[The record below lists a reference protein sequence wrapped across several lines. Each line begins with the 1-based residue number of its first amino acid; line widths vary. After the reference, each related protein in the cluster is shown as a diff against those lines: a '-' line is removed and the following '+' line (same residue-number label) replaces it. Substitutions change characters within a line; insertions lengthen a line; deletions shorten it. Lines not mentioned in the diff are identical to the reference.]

1 MTMRQRL
8 LGHISR
14 STVLIGLGALGA
26 CGGGG
31 GVGSIPTPPAA
42 TLPTPTPTPVPAP
55 TPTPTPAPTP
65 APTPT
70 PTPAATNYD
79 TAEYRATVGAVS
91 ANALAL
97 YQAGATGRNITV
109 GIVDSGVDLTSAEF
123 SGRISSA
130 SANVAGGT
138 TAADEDGHGT
148 AVAFTLAGRRN
159 DTGTHGIAFDAT
171 IIAARADTPGS
182 CATSTTSTDS
192 CSFADSAIA
201 RGIDLAVNNGAR
213 VINISLGGDGV
224 GNSVVNAI
232 NRATAVGTVIVIA
245 AGNDYEKSP
254 TTAVNP
260 DAFAQVA
267 NTAAARG
274 LVIIAGSVG
283 ANNSRTAGADTIS
296 SFSNRA
302 GNSSAHYL
310 AAVGESVRAPN
321 QNNTPFLW
329 SGTSFSAPQI
339 AGAVALLAQAFPNLT
354 GAQIVQILYAS
365 ARDAGAAGEDPIYGK
380 GVLDLT
386 RAFQPIGTTSV
397 AGTQSA
403 ASLGSN
409 AVLSAPMGD
418 AAQGALGAVILDGFS
433 RAFAVDLARTIH
445 RDGPAPTLVAQLQSN
460 TRNYQSSVGGT
471 MSVALTVAPIAS
483 GGAIGGASVSRLML
497 SRGNADQAR
506 AIAGT
511 VTSRLGARASF
522 AVGFSEGGATLSA
535 RLSGRSDPAFL
546 VARDPLQG
554 AGFDSRARGSS
565 AIRRQIGAFGLTAA
579 VENGDALSRDP
590 DALIAV
596 RNRYRRYGYDRSA
609 ITLDRQFGDL
619 SLAVTGTRLAEYA
632 TVLGARFGDALG
644 GTRATSW
651 FVDSMARFATDSGW
665 SFSGSVR
672 QGWTNADVR
681 GGLQGRGMIR
691 TNAFA
696 ADFGKD
702 RVFGLRDTFGLRI
715 VQPLR
720 VARGGIDLTLP
731 TAYDYDTLAVSAWT
745 TQRMNLAPTGREI
758 DMEARYALPLWTGVL
773 QTNLFLRRQPGNF
786 VALGEDLGAAARW
799 SVAF

>member
-1 MTMRQRL
+1 MTMRRRL
-8 LGHISR
+8 LGFIAR
-14 STVLIGLGALGA
+14 STVLAGLGSLGA
-26 CGGGG
+26 CSGGGG
-31 GVGSIPTPPAA
+31 GVGSIPAPP
-42 TLPTPTPTPVPAP
+42 TTTPTPAPTPVPAP

-70 PTPAATNYD
+70 PTPSATNYD

-97 YQAGATGRNITV
+97 YQAGATGRTITV
-109 GIVDSGVDLTSAEF
+109 GIVDSGVALASAEF
-123 SGRISSA
+123 TGRISSA

-159 DTGTHGIAFDAT
+159 DAGTQGIAFDAT
-171 IIAARADTPGS
+171 ILAARADTPGS
-182 CATSTTSTDS
+182 CATTSTSTDN

-213 VINISLGGDGV
+213 VINISLGGSAAGS
-224 GNSVVNAI
+224 SVVTAV
-232 NRATAVGTVIVIA
+232 NRATAAGIVIVIA
-245 AGNDYEKSP
+245 AGNDFATDP
-254 TTAVNP
+254 TNAVNP
-260 DAFAQVA
+260 DGFAQLA

-310 AAVGESVRAPN
+310 AAVGEGVRAPDETG
-321 QNNTPFLW
+321 TPFLW
-329 SGTSFSAPQI
+329 SGTSFAAPQI
-339 AGAVALLAQAFPNLT
+339 AGAAALLAQAFPNLT

-365 ARDAGAAGEDPIYGK
+365 ARDAGAAGEDAVYGK

-386 RAFQPIGTTSV
+386 RAFQPLGGTSV
-397 AGTQSA
+397 AGTHAA

-445 RDGPAPTLVAQLQSN
+445 RDGPAPTLAGQLLAT
-460 TRNYQSSVGGT
+460 TRNYQTSVGG
-471 MSVALTVAPIAS
+471 MMNVAMTVAPVA
-483 GGAIGGASVSRLML
+483 GGGASVSRLML
-497 SRGNADQAR
+497 SRGSAEQAR

-511 VTSRLGARASF
+511 VTSRLGARAAF
-522 AVGFSEGGATLSA
+522 AVGFAEGGATLTA
-535 RLSGRSDPAFL
+535 RLVGRSDPAFL

-554 AGFDSRARGSS
+554 AGFDNRARGSS
-565 AIRRQIGAFGLTAA
+565 ALRRQIGAFGLTAA

-590 DALIAV
+590 DALAAI

-609 ITLDRQFGDL
+609 ITLDRQFGGL
-619 SLAVTGTRLAEYA
+619 SVALTGTRLAEQA

-644 GTRATSW
+644 GTRATTW
-651 FVDSMARFATDSGW
+651 FVDTAARFEAGGGW
-665 SFSGSVR
+665 SVGGSMR
-672 QGWTNADVR
+672 QGWTGATVR
-681 GGLQGRGMIR
+681 GGLTGTGAIR

-696 ADFGKD
+696 ADVGKD
-702 RVFGLRDTFGLRI
+702 RLFGARDSFGLRI
-715 VQPLR
+715 AQPLR
-720 VARGGIDLTLP
+720 VASGGIDLTLP
-731 TAYDYDTLAVSAWT
+731 TAYDYDTLAVSTWT
-745 TQRMNLAPTGREI
+745 AQRLNLAPTGREI
-758 DMEARYALPLWTGVL
+758 DVEARYALPVWTGLL

-786 VALGEDLGAAARW
+786 VALGQDLGAAARW

>member
-1 MTMRQRL
+1 MTGRQQL
-8 LGHISR
+8 AQGIGR
-14 STVLIGLGALGA
+14 STALGMLFALGA

-31 GVGSIPTPPAA
+31 GVGSIPAPPSA

-55 TPTPTPAPTP
+55 TPTPTP

-109 GIVDSGVDLTSAEF
+109 GIVDSGVDLSSAEF
-123 SGRISSA
+123 TGRISAA

-138 TAADEDGHGT
+138 SAADEDGHGT

-159 DTGTHGIAFDAT
+159 DAGTHGIAFDAT
-171 IIAARADTPGS
+171 ILAARADTPGS
-182 CATSTTSTDS
+182 CATSTSSTDS
-192 CSFADSAIA
+192 CKFADTAIA

-213 VINISLGGDGV
+213 VINISLGGG
-224 GNSVVNAI
+224 GAGSAVVNAV
-232 NRATAVGTVIVIA
+232 NRATAAGIVIVIA
-245 AGNDYEKSP
+245 AGNDYETDP
-254 TTAVNP
+254 AGAVNP
-260 DAFAQVA
+260 DSFAQVA

-321 QNNTPFLW
+321 QTGTPFLW

-339 AGAVALLAQAFPNLT
+339 AGAAALLAQAFPNLT

-365 ARDAGAAGEDPIYGK
+365 ARDAGAAGEDAVYGK

-386 RAFQPIGTTSV
+386 RAFQPLGGTSV
-397 AGTQSA
+397 AGTTSA

-445 RDGPAPTLVAQLQSN
+445 RDGPAPTLLGQLQST
-460 TRNYQSSVGGT
+460 TRNYQTSVGGT
-471 MSVALTVAPIAS
+471 MSVALTVAPVA
-483 GGAIGGASVSRLML
+483 GGGASVSRLML
-497 SRGNADQAR
+497 SRGNGEQAR

-511 VTSRLGARASF
+511 VTSRLGSRASF
-522 AVGFSEGGATLSA
+522 AVGFAEGGATLTA
-535 RLSGRSDPAFL
+535 RLVGRPDPAFL
-546 VARDPLQG
+546 VARDPLQS

-565 AIRRQIGAFGLTAA
+565 AVRQQLGAFGLTAA
-579 VENGDALSRDP
+579 AESGDALSRDP
-590 DALIAV
+590 DALTAI
-596 RNRYRRYGYDRSA
+596 RNRYRRFGYDRSA
-609 ITLDRQFGDL
+609 LTLDRQFGGL
-619 SLAVTGTRLAEYA
+619 SVAITGTRLAERA

-644 GTRATSW
+644 GTRATTW
-651 FVDSMARFATDSGW
+651 FLDSAARLMAGDGW
-665 SFSGSVR
+665 SFGGSLR
-672 QGWTNADVR
+672 QGWTRADVR
-681 GGLQGRGMIR
+681 GGLTGRGMIR

-696 ADFGKD
+696 ADLGKD
-702 RVFGLRDTFGLRI
+702 GLFGSRDGFGLR
-715 VQPLR
+715 VAQPLR
-720 VARGGIDLTLP
+720 VASGGIDLTLP
-731 TAYDYDTLAVSAWT
+731 TAYDYDTLSVSGWT
-745 TQRMNLAPTGREI
+745 VQRMNLAPTGREI
-758 DMEARYALPLWTGVL
+758 DFEARYALPLWAGML

-786 VALGEDLGAAARW
+786 VALGQDLGAAARW

>member
-1 MTMRQRL
+1 MRPQTKRL
-8 LGHISR
+8 LARTTAFAGVS
-14 STVLIGLGALGA
+14 LLGA

-31 GVGSIPTPPAA
+31 GGVGGIPAPPPA
-42 TLPTPTPTPVPAP
+42 TTPTPTPTPTPVPAP
-55 TPTPTPAPTP
+55 TP

-70 PTPAATNYD
+70 PTPTATNYD

-109 GIVDSGVDLTSAEF
+109 GIVDSGVALASEEF
-123 SGRISSA
+123 TGRISSA

-138 TAADEDGHGT
+138 SAADEDGHGT

-159 DTGTHGIAFDAT
+159 DTGTQGIAFEAT
-171 IIAARADTPGS
+171 ILAARADSPGS
-182 CATSTTSTDS
+182 CASASSGTDN
-192 CSFADSAIA
+192 CTFADSAIA
-201 RGIDLAVNNGAR
+201 RGIDLAVTNGAR
-213 VINISLGGDGV
+213 VINISLGGGTA
-224 GNSVVNAI
+224 GSSVVTAV
-232 NRATAVGTVIVIA
+232 NRATAAGIVIVIA
-245 AGNDYEKSP
+245 AGNDFATDP
-254 TTAVNP
+254 TNAVNP
-260 DAFAQVA
+260 DGFAQVA

-283 ANNSRTAGADTIS
+283 ANTSRAAGGDAIS

-310 AAVGESVRAPN
+310 AAVGEGVRAPDAAG
-321 QNNTPFLW
+321 TPFLW

-339 AGAVALLAQAFPNLT
+339 AGAAALLAQAFPNLT
-354 GAQIVQILYAS
+354 GAQIVAILYAS
-365 ARDAGAAGEDPIYGK
+365 ARDAGAAGEDAVYGK

-386 RAFQPIGTTSV
+386 RAFQPIGGTSV
-397 AGTQSA
+397 AGTTSA

-445 RDGPAPTLVAQLQSN
+445 RDGPAPTLLGQLQST
-460 TRNYQSSVGGT
+460 TRNVTTSVGGT
-471 MSVALTVAPIAS
+471 MSVALTVAPVAD
-483 GGAIGGASVSRLML
+483 GGASVSRLML
-497 SRGNADQAR
+497 SRGNAEQAR

-511 VTSRLGARASF
+511 VTSRIGPHASF
-522 AVGFSEGGATLSA
+522 AMGFAEGGAVLTA
-535 RLSGRSDPAFL
+535 RLVGRSDPAFL

-554 AGFDSRARGSS
+554 AGFDSRARGAS
-565 AIRRQIGAFGLTAA
+565 AVRQQVGAFGLTAA
-579 VENGDALSRDP
+579 VESGDALSRDP
-590 DALIAV
+590 DALVAL

-609 ITLDRQFGDL
+609 ITLDRAFGDL
-619 SLAVTGTRLAEYA
+619 SVVLTGTRLAESA

-651 FVDSMARFATDSGW
+651 FLDGAARFATDDGW
-665 SFSGSVR
+665 SVGGSWR
-672 QGWTNADVR
+672 QGWTRADVR
-681 GGLQGRGMIR
+681 GGLSGRGMIR

-696 ADFGKD
+696 ADIGKD
-702 RVFGLRDTFGLRI
+702 RLFGLHDGFGLRLA
-715 VQPLR
+715 QPLR
-720 VARGGIDLTLP
+720 VARGGIDLSLP
-731 TAYDYDTLAVSAWT
+731 TGYDYAALAVSQWT
-745 TQRMNLAPTGREI
+745 VQRMNLAPTGREI
-758 DMEARYALPLWTGVL
+758 DVEARYALPLWTGML

-786 VALGEDLGAAARW
+786 VALGQDLGAAARW